1 TMTVLI
7 ASRVVQGLG
16 AGAIMPMSMTI
27 ASDIFTIA
35 ARAKAQGYLS
45 SVWAIASMAG
55 PTPGG
60 VFSPFI
66 SWRWIFWINIPLAL
80 AAAAMI
86 LRRSDEPQRE
96 GEREPIDVVGAVLL
110 TAGST
115 LVVLGLLQGG
125 QWGWLTARTVAVI
138 VIGVV
143 VLGLFGWRARRV
155 DYPILDLKVLGRRII
170 WATTLV
176 SFMVRSEEHTSELQS
191 RFE

>member
-1 TMTVLI
+1 QALP
-7 ASRVVQGLG
+7 S
-16 AGAIMPMSMTI
+16 
-27 ASDIFTIA
+27 F
-35 ARAKAQGYLS
+35 
-45 SVWAIASMAG
+45 
-55 PTPGG
+55 PT
-60 VFSPFI
+60 
-66 SWRWIFWINIPLAL
+66 
-80 AAAAMI
+80 
-86 LRRSDEPQRE
+86 RRSSD
-96 GEREPIDVVGAVLL
+96 L
-110 TAGST
+110 AGST